1 MIKSKNFVDPT
12 PFHLPLHKTIDS
24 SLPKRI
30 NTAESD
36 LKLNKDTN
44 VRRLFDEHRIE
55 VVGGSND
62 QHDQLY
68 RLMALVS
75 ELKKIE
81 ILKFNFQK
89 KKKKKVWSCCSE
101 TSII

>member
-1 MIKSKNFVDPT
+1 MIKSKNFIDPT
-12 PFHLPLHKTIDS
+12 PFRLPLYKTIDS

-30 NTAESD
+30 NTVDSD

-55 VVGGSND
+55 VVGGSKD

-75 ELKKIE
+75 EFEKK
-81 ILKFNFQK
+81 N
-89 KKKKKVWSCCSE
+89 
-101 TSII
+101 